1 MGKEKQT
8 VYVGMSGGVDSSL
21 ATALLKEAGYNV
33 IGVFIRAWEAPSVPC
48 TWKDDRRDAMRVA
61 AQLAIPFKTLDLSK
75 EYKEEVVDYLISEY
89 KAGRTPNPDVM
100 CNKEIK
106 FGKFFEWAMAEGA
119 DFVATGHYAEIK
131 KDGEAFKMIMGH
143 DQNKDQTYFLW
154 TLKKEQL
161 SHILFPIGHLDKREV
176 RQEAEKRNLFTATK
190 KDSQGVCF
198 LGKLNMAEFLQN
210 YLDIKLGIIL
220 NENGEEIGVHDGVYF
235 YTLGQR
241 HGFTITQ
248 KTDHDTPY
256 YIVGKDIEKNILVV
270 ANTKEEGK
278 LEQKVI
284 KLIDCNW
291 NTDLPDSNKTYSC
304 RYRYRGE
311 LLPCSI
317 KKENNDWLVK
327 LAEAK
332 NDIASGQSLVVYEG
346 DVCLGGGTIQ

>member
-1 MGKEKQT
+1 MEQAKQT

-21 ATALLKEAGYNV
+21 SAAILKEAGYNV
-33 IGVFIRAWEAPSVPC
+33 IGVFIRAWEAPGVPC

-61 AQLAIPFKTLDLSK
+61 AQLSIPFKTLDLSK

-106 FGKFFEWAMAEGA
+106 FGKFFQWARSEGA
-119 DFVATGHYAEIK
+119 DFVATGHYAQIK
-131 KDGEAFKMIMGH
+131 KDDEDFKMIMGY

-161 SHILFPIGHLDKREV
+161 GHILFPIGHLEKQDV
-176 RQEAEKRNLFTATK
+176 RLEAEKRNLFTATK

-198 LGKLNMAEFLQN
+198 LGKLDMAEFLQN
-210 YLDIKLGIIL
+210 YLEVKKGVVV

-241 HGFTITQ
+241 HGFSITQ
-248 KTDHDTPY
+248 KTDHDSPY
-256 YIVGKDIEKNILVV
+256 YIVGKDVEKNILIVST
-270 ANTKEEGK
+270 AKEEGD
-278 LEQKVI
+278 LESEVI

-291 NTDLPDSNKTYSC
+291 NSDLPNSNKKYSC

-311 LLPCSI
+311 LLPCLI
-317 KKENNDWLVK
+317 KKNSDTWLVEIT
-327 LAEAK
+327 EAK
-332 NDIASGQSLVVYEG
+332 NDIASGQSLVIYDG
-346 DVCLGGGTIQ
+346 DICLGGGVIQ